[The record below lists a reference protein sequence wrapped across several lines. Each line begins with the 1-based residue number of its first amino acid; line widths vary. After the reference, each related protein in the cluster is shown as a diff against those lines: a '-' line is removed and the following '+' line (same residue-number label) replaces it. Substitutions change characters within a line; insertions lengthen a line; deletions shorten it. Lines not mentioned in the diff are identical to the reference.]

1 MPFIARSPRHATAAP
16 VAVLAVLVGLLLT
29 GCAPPV
35 QFSVQDPRLKVIA
48 TTGIIADIAQNVAGQ
63 RAVVTSLVPPGAS
76 VHSYEP
82 TLRDVRSIA
91 YADLALSNGLL
102 LEEHR
107 IIKALAANLRPG
119 AGNVTLG
126 EEADKRGGK
135 VIPLIENLTLD
146 TVWLGIR
153 ARGSGAALGT
163 TAGSD
168 VELRAAAVEGPGRLV
183 AYTTE
188 TLGARRMFI
197 DSDRIGADSAVL
209 PPNAHSHMSWAFT
222 APGVYRLTLA
232 AAVRKEAGATPVPV
246 GESTYTFAV
255 GVPPETAA
263 RTLSRA
269 HAQVDPNA
277 VTVLDGGHADVSVD
291 LDAGHLDLYG
301 DVHGQQ
307 GERMSYDPES
317 TVIEVPN
324 KAIQEIPSG
333 PGYRFLGSPGDRLY
347 QLPQAVLG
355 KHVHGE
361 LDPHLWQ
368 NVKNAKA
375 YALTIRDALVL
386 RDPDGKA
393 IYDANTARYAA
404 ELDALDAE
412 IAASMGAIPRERRQL
427 ITTHDAFAYFADAY
441 GLTVAGFV
449 TPSPVVQPSV
459 QDRRKLTETIRNLA
473 VPAVFLEPNLLTRTS
488 ALTSI
493 ARDAGVAV
501 CPIYGDTFDSTVTT
515 YAAMMRATADSVSRC
530 LNPESTTYEKH

>member
-1 MPFIARSPRHATAAP
+1 MSFVARSLRRATAAS
-16 VAVLAVLVGLLLT
+16 VTALAALIGLVLT

-35 QFSVQDPRLKVIA
+35 QFSVQDPRLKVVT
-48 TTGIIADIAQNVAGQ
+48 TTGIIADIARNVAGE
-63 RAVVTSLVPPGAS
+63 RAVVTSLVPPNAS

-91 YADLALSNGLL
+91 YADLALTNGLL

-107 IIKALAANLRPG
+107 ITKALTANLRPG
-119 AGNVTLG
+119 VENVALG

-135 VIPLIENLTLD
+135 VIPLVENLTLD

-153 ARGSGAALGT
+153 ARGSGAALGA

-197 DSDRIGADSAVL
+197 DSERIGADSAVL

-232 AAVRKEAGATPVPV
+232 AAVRPDVGTAPIAV

-255 GVPPETAA
+255 GAPPEAAA
-263 RTLSRA
+263 RVLAGT
-269 HAQVDPNA
+269 HPGVDPDA

-291 LDAGHLDLYG
+291 LDAGRLDLYG
-301 DVHGQQ
+301 DVHGRQ
-307 GERMSYDPES
+307 GERTSYDPAS

-368 NVKNAKA
+368 NVRNAKA

-386 RDPDGKA
+386 RDPDGKTG
-393 IYDANTARYAA
+393 YDANTARYAA

-412 IAASMGAIPRERRQL
+412 IAARMDAVPKERRQL
-427 ITTHDAFAYFADAY
+427 VTTHDAFAYFADAY

-449 TPSPVVQPSV
+449 TPSPAIQPSV
-459 QDRRKLTETIRNLA
+459 QDRRKLAETIRNLA
-473 VPAVFLEPNLLTRTS
+473 VPAVFLEPNLLTRAS

-493 ARDAGVAV
+493 AQDADVAV

-515 YAAMMRATADSVSRC
+515 YVAMMRASADSVSRC
-530 LNPESTTYEKH
+530 LDPESTTP

>member
-1 MPFIARSPRHATAAP
+1 MPFVDRLPLLATAARGAAF
-16 VAVLAVLVGLLLT
+16 VALVGLVLT

-35 QFSVQDPRLKVIA
+35 QFSVQDPRPKVVA
-48 TTGIIADIAQNVAGQ
+48 TTGIIADIAQNVAGN

-107 IIKALAANLRPG
+107 ITKALEANLRPG
-119 AGNVTLG
+119 VEIVVLG

-135 VIPLIENLTLD
+135 VIPLLENLTLD

-153 ARGSGAALGT
+153 ARGTGAALNA

-168 VELRAAAVEGPGRLV
+168 IELRATAVEGPGRLV

-188 TLGARRMFI
+188 TLGARRLFI
-197 DSDRIGADSAVL
+197 DSDRISANSAVL

-222 APGVYRLTLA
+222 APGVYRLTLSA
-232 AAVRKEAGATPVPV
+232 AFRREAGAAPLPV

-255 GVPPETAA
+255 GVAPYTAA
-263 RTLSRA
+263 RTLASA
-269 HAQVDPNA
+269 HPGVDPDT
-277 VTVLDGGHADVSVD
+277 VTVLDRGHADVSVD
-291 LDAGHLDLYG
+291 LDAGSLDIYG
-301 DVHGQQ
+301 DVHGRQ
-307 GERMSYDPES
+307 GERMRYDPKV
-317 TVIEVPN
+317 TVIDVPN

-368 NVKNAKA
+368 NVRNAKA

-386 RDPDGKA
+386 RDPDGKTE
-393 IYDANTARYAA
+393 YDANTARYTA

-412 IAASMGAIPRERRQL
+412 IAARMEAIPKERRQL
-427 ITTHDAFAYFADAY
+427 VTSHDAFAYFADAY
-441 GLTVAGFV
+441 GLTIAGFV
-449 TPSPVVQPSV
+449 TPSPAVQPSV
-459 QDRRKLTETIRNLA
+459 QDRRKLTETIRNLS

-488 ALTSI
+488 PLTSI
-493 ARDAGVAV
+493 AEDTGVAL

-515 YAAMMRATADSVSRC
+515 YTALMRATAVSLSRC
-530 LNPESTTYEKH
+530 LDPESSSNEKH